1 MDKVHDTVAWY
12 QKQIGSYD
20 RQLWEQSVES
30 RVLQGIQ
37 YAPRRNV
44 KLKTELIDVD
54 LVRGSTFSKAKPQV
68 SWTYIA
74 HKAVCRV
81 VFYPLCYRWW
91 RQQVTFRF
99 WFFLLIMY
107 ILQVSTIIVFI
118 RNVGDSITKHEM
130 SLTLVMIPSI
140 LMLLLGVVH
149 SHTVASHVSHRP
161 PHRDGKNRDGKR
173 SRRNTFRS
181 NSTCGV
187 SSSEQAGQRSSEP
200 SKESVIQADRNLK
213 VGEPSLSMGDKKS
226 SQESKSVSWSNSD
239 NKCRS
244 SPGKLSQKSSQE
256 SDSGPEVEGERKR
269 KTTTEEFQSKK
280 DNPSIST
287 ECQGASSTEGIH
299 TSASTVD
306 ILSADN
312 IAIEKL
318 EGEIA
323 FHLETPLTTDG
334 QIVMLNS
341 EGDVDYELT
350 ETLNPENS
358 IKKREEGSEEEKE
371 RQSPP
376 KIEKS
381 SSSSDFRGEIS
392 EAEETKPPGPRVDQ
406 LSPMYSKDLKK
417 ESESDSERAESD
429 LDVRTFQG
437 VRRRKTRLDDSSE
450 SGASYCRPR
459 RQTKDSKTN
468 RKERE
473 LTPNLERDDCNKGTV
488 SSEEWEDRVQS
499 DVTTSTYSTSSDSD
513 LTENEI
519 QAEFSEGSLSSK
531 SINVNSGALPP
542 ESAERQGSSQHVI
555 NLLQPP
561 TSCSG
566 LGHHTPPDKV
576 SCLIWEGSEVKKVE
590 LTGIDIGWTIIEKVD
605 NIPES
610 SDYIWIGLVFSLII
624 GCIPIFFKI
633 YHTKEFFSLLNL
645 HALVD
650 LLWSLNADSW
660 RFNLILANGVIQRFA
675 LSCIFFFLLSVADR
689 TFKQRLLYAKHFCYL
704 TSSRRARK
712 FDMPHFR
719 LNKVRNIK
727 TWLSLRS
734 YLKKRGPQ
742 RSVDVI
748 VSSSFMT
755 TIIILTLMCVQL
767 LKDTDTYLDFLCNWE
782 LLVWCMALGV
792 YLMRFMTLGLK
803 INKKYRN
810 LSVLIT
816 EQINLYLQME
826 QKPHKKEELMV
837 ANNVLKLA
845 EDLLKEL
852 ESPFKISGVSANPVL
867 YNIVKVVVLSAFSA
881 VLTEICG
888 FKLKL
893 YKIKLKG

>member
-107 ILQVSTIIVFI
+107 ILQVSTIVVFI
-118 RNVGDSITKHEM
+118 RNVGDSVTKHEM
-130 SLTLVMIPSI
+130 SLTLVLIPSI

-161 PHRDGKNRDGKR
+161 PHRDSKNRDGKR

-200 SKESVIQADRNLK
+200 IKESVIQADRNLK

-226 SQESKSVSWSNSD
+226 SLESKSVSSSNSD

-256 SDSGPEVEGERKR
+256 SDSGPEVERERR
-269 KTTTEEFQSKK
+269 KITSTEEFQLKR
-280 DNPSIST
+280 DNPSIPT

-299 TSASTVD
+299 TSASAVD

-312 IAIEKL
+312 IAMEKL
-318 EGEIA
+318 ESEIP
-323 FHLETPLTTDG
+323 FHLETPHTTDG
-334 QIVMLNS
+334 QIVVLNS
-341 EGDVDYELT
+341 DGDVDYELT

-358 IKKREEGSEEEKE
+358 IRKREEGSEEEKE
-371 RQSPP
+371 RQNLP

-381 SSSSDFRGEIS
+381 SSSSDFRGEMS
-392 EAEETKPPGPRVDQ
+392 EGEETKSPGPRVDQ
-406 LSPMYSKDLKK
+406 LSPTYSKDLKK

-429 LDVRTFQG
+429 LDVRSFQG

-459 RQTKDSKTN
+459 RQIKDNKTN

-542 ESAERQGSSQHVI
+542 ESVERQGSSQH
-555 NLLQPP
+555 P

-624 GCIPIFFKI
+624 GCIPIFFKV

>member
-107 ILQVSTIIVFI
+107 ILQVTTIVVFI
-118 RNVGDSITKHEM
+118 RNVGDSVTKHEM
-130 SLTLVMIPSI
+130 SLTLVLIPSI

-161 PHRDGKNRDGKR
+161 PHRDSKNRDGKR

-200 SKESVIQADRNLK
+200 IKESVIQVDRNLK

-226 SQESKSVSWSNSD
+226 SLESKSVSWSNRD

-256 SDSGPEVEGERKR
+256 SDSGPEVERERR
-269 KTTTEEFQSKK
+269 KITSTEEFQLKR
-280 DNPSIST
+280 DNPSIPT

-299 TSASTVD
+299 TSASAVD

-312 IAIEKL
+312 IAMEKL
-318 EGEIA
+318 ESEIP
-323 FHLETPLTTDG
+323 FHLETPHTTDG

-341 EGDVDYELT
+341 DGDVDYELT

-358 IKKREEGSEEEKE
+358 IRKREEGSEEEKE
-371 RQSPP
+371 RQNLP
-376 KIEKS
+376 KIVKS
-381 SSSSDFRGEIS
+381 SSSSDFRGEMS
-392 EAEETKPPGPRVDQ
+392 EGEETKSPGPRVDQ
-406 LSPMYSKDLKK
+406 LSPTYSKDLKK

-429 LDVRTFQG
+429 LDVRSFQG

-459 RQTKDSKTN
+459 RQIKDNKTN

-531 SINVNSGALPP
+531 SINVNSGALAP
-542 ESAERQGSSQHVI
+542 ESVERQGSSQH
-555 NLLQPP
+555 P

-624 GCIPIFFKI
+624 GCIPIFFKV

>member
-107 ILQVSTIIVFI
+107 ILQVSTIVVFI
-118 RNVGDSITKHEM
+118 RNVGDSVTKHEM
-130 SLTLVMIPSI
+130 SLTLVLIPSI

-161 PHRDGKNRDGKR
+161 PHRDSKNRDGKR

-200 SKESVIQADRNLK
+200 IKESVIQADRNLK

-226 SQESKSVSWSNSD
+226 SLESKSVSWSNSD

-256 SDSGPEVEGERKR
+256 SDSGPEVERERR
-269 KTTTEEFQSKK
+269 KITITEEFQLKR
-280 DNPSIST
+280 DNPSIPT

-299 TSASTVD
+299 TSASAVD

-312 IAIEKL
+312 IAMEKL
-318 EGEIA
+318 ESEIL
-323 FHLETPLTTDG
+323 FHLETPHTTDG

-341 EGDVDYELT
+341 DGDVDYELT

-358 IKKREEGSEEEKE
+358 IRKREEGSEEEKE
-371 RQSPP
+371 RQNLP

-381 SSSSDFRGEIS
+381 SSSSDFRGEMS
-392 EAEETKPPGPRVDQ
+392 EGEETKSPGPRVDQ
-406 LSPMYSKDLKK
+406 LSPTYSKDLKK

-429 LDVRTFQG
+429 LDVRSFQG

-459 RQTKDSKTN
+459 RQIKDNKTN

-542 ESAERQGSSQHVI
+542 ESVERQGSSQH
-555 NLLQPP
+555 P

-624 GCIPIFFKI
+624 GCIPIFFKV

>member
-1 MDKVHDTVAWY
+1 MDKVHDIVAWY

-91 RQQVTFRF
+91 RQQITFKF
-99 WFFLLIMY
+99 WLFLLMLY
-107 ILQVSTIIVFI
+107 VLQVSTIVLFI
-118 RNVGDSITKHEM
+118 RNVGDSVTKDEM
-130 SLTLVMIPSI
+130 SLTLVLIPAI

-149 SHTVASHVSHRP
+149 SHTVASHMSHRP
-161 PHRDGKNRDGKR
+161 SHREGKNRDGKR

-181 NSTCGV
+181 NSIPTCGV
-187 SSSEQAGQRSSEP
+187 VSSEHTGQKSSEQC
-200 SKESVIQADRNLK
+200 KESILQVNGGVKAGDTT
-213 VGEPSLSMGDKKS
+213 VHVGDKKS
-226 SQESKSVSWSNSD
+226 SLESKSVSWSNCDS
-239 NKCRS
+239 KSQS
-244 SPGKLSQKSSQE
+244 SPNKLPHKSSQE
-256 SDSGPEVEGERKR
+256 SESGSESEQRGRRNRK
-269 KTTTEEFQSKK
+269 KEFQSKGN
-280 DNPSIST
+280 NPSLT
-287 ECQGASSTEGIH
+287 KECLNQGDG
-299 TSASTVD
+299 TSVD
-306 ILSADN
+306 ILTADSLAMENLENEIKFELDTPSAT
-312 IAIEKL
+312 
-318 EGEIA
+318 EGHI
-323 FHLETPLTTDG
+323 
-334 QIVMLNS
+334 IMLS
-341 EGDVDYELT
+341 QDGDVDYKVNLDVNNLKECL
-350 ETLNPENS
+350 
-358 IKKREEGSEEEKE
+358 EEERKE
-371 RQSPP
+371 S
-376 KIEKS
+376 KLTKN
-381 SSSSDFRGEIS
+381 SSSSDFRPDMS
-392 EAEETKPPGPRVDQ
+392 EADETQTASSGLDLPSSVYK
-406 LSPMYSKDLKK
+406 KELKK

-429 LDVRTFQG
+429 SEVRPLQG
-437 VRRRKTRLDDSSE
+437 LRRRKARMDDSSE

-459 RQTKDSKTN
+459 RQTKDNKIS

-473 LTPNLERDDCNKGTV
+473 VTPNLERDDRNKGTV

-499 DVTTSTYSTSSDSD
+499 DVTTSTYSTSSSDSE
-513 LTENEI
+513 LSENEVHT
-519 QAEFSEGSLSSK
+519 EFSEENMSK
-531 SINVNSGALPP
+531 GLNSGAIPADGL
-542 ESAERQGSSQHVI
+542 ERGNSNQH
-555 NLLQPP
+555 P
-561 TSCSG
+561 TTCSG
-566 LGHHTPPDKV
+566 ISHHTPPDKV
-576 SCLIWEGSEVKKVE
+576 SCVIWEGSEVKKVE

-610 SDYIWIGLVFSLII
+610 SDYILIGLVFSLII
-624 GCIPIFFKI
+624 GCIPVMFKV
-633 YHTKEFFSLLNL
+633 YHTKDIYNLIDL
-645 HALVD
+645 HAFVD

-660 RFNLILANGVIQRFA
+660 RFNWVLTNGILQRFC

-782 LLVWCMALGV
+782 LLVWCMALGI

>member
-107 ILQVSTIIVFI
+107 ILQVSTIVVFI
-118 RNVGDSITKHEM
+118 RNVGDSVTKHEM
-130 SLTLVMIPSI
+130 SLTLVLIPSI

-161 PHRDGKNRDGKR
+161 PHRDSKNRDGKR

-200 SKESVIQADRNLK
+200 IKESVIQADRNLK

-226 SQESKSVSWSNSD
+226 SLESKSVSWSNSD

-256 SDSGPEVEGERKR
+256 SDSGPEVERERR
-269 KTTTEEFQSKK
+269 KITSTEEFQLKR
-280 DNPSIST
+280 DNPSIPT

-299 TSASTVD
+299 TSASAVD

-312 IAIEKL
+312 IAMEKL
-318 EGEIA
+318 ESEIP
-323 FHLETPLTTDG
+323 FHLETPHTTDG

-341 EGDVDYELT
+341 DGDVDYELT

-358 IKKREEGSEEEKE
+358 IRKREEGSEEEKE
-371 RQSPP
+371 RQNLP

-381 SSSSDFRGEIS
+381 SSSSDFRGEMS
-392 EAEETKPPGPRVDQ
+392 EGEETKSPGPRVDQ
-406 LSPMYSKDLKK
+406 LSPTYSKDLKK

-429 LDVRTFQG
+429 LDVRSFQG

-459 RQTKDSKTN
+459 RQIKDNKTN

-542 ESAERQGSSQHVI
+542 ESVERQGSSQHVI

-624 GCIPIFFKI
+624 GCIPIFFKV

-650 LLWSLNADSW
+650 LLWSLNADSL

>member
-107 ILQVSTIIVFI
+107 ILQVSTIVVFI
-118 RNVGDSITKHEM
+118 RNVGDSVTKHEM
-130 SLTLVMIPSI
+130 SLTLVLIPSI

-161 PHRDGKNRDGKR
+161 PHRDSKNRDGKR

-200 SKESVIQADRNLK
+200 IKESVIQADRNLK

-226 SQESKSVSWSNSD
+226 SLESKSVSWSNSD

-256 SDSGPEVEGERKR
+256 SDSGPEVERERR
-269 KTTTEEFQSKK
+269 KITSTEEFQLKR
-280 DNPSIST
+280 DNPSIPT

-299 TSASTVD
+299 TSASAVD

-312 IAIEKL
+312 IAMEKL
-318 EGEIA
+318 ESEIP
-323 FHLETPLTTDG
+323 FHLETPHTTDG

-341 EGDVDYELT
+341 DGDVDYELT

-358 IKKREEGSEEEKE
+358 IRKREEGSEEEKE
-371 RQSPP
+371 RQNLP

-381 SSSSDFRGEIS
+381 SSSSDFRGEMS
-392 EAEETKPPGPRVDQ
+392 EGEETKSPGPRVDQ
-406 LSPMYSKDLKK
+406 LSPTYSKDLKK

-429 LDVRTFQG
+429 LDVRSFQG

-459 RQTKDSKTN
+459 RQIKDNKTN

-531 SINVNSGALPP
+531 SINVNSGALAP
-542 ESAERQGSSQHVI
+542 ESVERQGSSQH
-555 NLLQPP
+555 P

-624 GCIPIFFKI
+624 GCIPIFFKV

>member
-107 ILQVSTIIVFI
+107 ILQVSTIVVFI
-118 RNVGDSITKHEM
+118 RNVGDSVTKHEM
-130 SLTLVMIPSI
+130 SLTLVLIPSI

-161 PHRDGKNRDGKR
+161 PHRDSKNRDGKR

-200 SKESVIQADRNLK
+200 IKESVIQADRNLK

-226 SQESKSVSWSNSD
+226 SLESKSVSSSNSD

-256 SDSGPEVEGERKR
+256 SDSGPEVERERR
-269 KTTTEEFQSKK
+269 KITSTEEFQLKR
-280 DNPSIST
+280 DNPSNPT

-299 TSASTVD
+299 TSASAVD

-312 IAIEKL
+312 IAMEKL
-318 EGEIA
+318 ESEIP
-323 FHLETPLTTDG
+323 FHLETPHTTDG
-334 QIVMLNS
+334 QIVVLNS
-341 EGDVDYELT
+341 DGDVDYELT

-358 IKKREEGSEEEKE
+358 IRKREEGSEEEKE
-371 RQSPP
+371 RQNLP

-381 SSSSDFRGEIS
+381 SSSSDFRGEMS
-392 EAEETKPPGPRVDQ
+392 EGEETKSPGPRVDQ
-406 LSPMYSKDLKK
+406 LSPTYSKDLKK

-429 LDVRTFQG
+429 LDVRSFQG

-459 RQTKDSKTN
+459 RQIKDNKTN

-542 ESAERQGSSQHVI
+542 ESVERQGSSQH
-555 NLLQPP
+555 P

-624 GCIPIFFKI
+624 GCIPIFFKV

>member
-1 MDKVHDTVAWY
+1 MDRVHDTVAWY

-20 RQLWEQSVES
+20 KQLWEQSVES

-37 YAPRRNV
+37 SAPRRNV
-44 KLKTELIDVD
+44 KIKTELIDVD

-91 RQQVTFRF
+91 RQQVTFKF
-99 WFFLLIMY
+99 WLFLLMLY
-107 ILQVSTIIVFI
+107 ILQVFTIIIFI
-118 RNVGDSITKHEM
+118 RNVGDSVTKDEL
-130 SLTLVMIPSI
+130 SLTLVVIPTI

-149 SHTVASHVSHRP
+149 SHTVASHMSHRP
-161 PHRDGKNRDGKR
+161 PHREGKNRDGKR

-181 NSTCGV
+181 NSNPVSGV
-187 SSSEQAGQRSSEP
+187 SASDQTGQRSTEP
-200 SKESVIQADRNLK
+200 SKESILIANGRVK
-213 VGEPSLSMGDKKS
+213 VEDSSSSTSDK
-226 SQESKSVSWSNSD
+226 KSVSWSNCDRKSQ
-239 NKCRS
+239 S
-244 SPGKLSQKSSQE
+244 SQKKVSTKSSQE
-256 SDSGPEVEGERKR
+256 SDSESERRGRSVEEL
-269 KTTTEEFQSKK
+269 QSKG
-280 DNPSIST
+280 DN
-287 ECQGASSTEGIH
+287 SSTSQQSQKQEDSAIKGIH
-299 TSASTVD
+299 TSASALE
-306 ILSADN
+306 ILSADSV
-312 IAIEKL
+312 AMERL
-318 EGEIA
+318 ENDIN
-323 FHLETPLTTDG
+323 FHLEAPVVSDG
-334 QIVMLNS
+334 QIYILNQDGVIDYRVTDHNPDINKES
-341 EGDVDYELT
+341 VTQIEGGQT
-350 ETLNPENS
+350 EGGS
-358 IKKREEGSEEEKE
+358 IEDKKDAQLME
-371 RQSPP
+371 
-376 KIEKS
+376 IS
-381 SSSSDFRGEIS
+381 SSIDIHPDMS
-392 EAEETKPPGPRVDQ
+392 EADETQTKMSSLELP
-406 LSPMYSKDLKK
+406 SPKYTKDLKK

-429 LDVRTFQG
+429 SEIRTFQG
-437 VRRRKTRLDDSSE
+437 LRRRKTRVDDSSE

-459 RQTKDSKTN
+459 RLTKDNKMS

-473 LTPNLERDDCNKGTV
+473 LTPTSLERDDGNKGTV

-499 DVTTSTYSTSSDSD
+499 DVTTSTYSTSSSDSE
-513 LTENEI
+513 LSENEMR
-519 QAEFSEGSLSSK
+519 AEFSEGYE
-531 SINVNSGALPP
+531 NTNSGAIPP
-542 ESAERQGSSQHVI
+542 DGLERKNSSQHVI

-576 SCLIWEGSEVKKVE
+576 SCLIWEGSEAKKVE

-610 SDYIWIGLVFSLII
+610 SDYILIGLVFSLII
-624 GCIPIFFKI
+624 GCVPIVFKI
-633 YHTKEFFSLLNL
+633 YHTKDIYNLLNL
-645 HALVD
+645 QAFVN
-650 LLWSLNADSW
+650 LLWSLNAESW
-660 RFNLILANGVIQRFA
+660 RFNMVLANGILQRFC
-675 LSCIFFFLLSVADR
+675 LSCVFFFLLSVADR

-748 VSSSFMT
+748 VSSSFTT

-767 LKDTDTYLDFLCNWE
+767 LKDTETFLDFLCNWE
-782 LLVWCMALGV
+782 LLIWCMALGI

>member
-107 ILQVSTIIVFI
+107 ILQVSTIVVFI
-118 RNVGDSITKHEM
+118 RNVGDSVTKHEM
-130 SLTLVMIPSI
+130 SLTLVLIPSI

-161 PHRDGKNRDGKR
+161 PHRDSKNRDGKR

-200 SKESVIQADRNLK
+200 IKESVIQVDRNLK

-226 SQESKSVSWSNSD
+226 SLESKSVSWSNSD

-256 SDSGPEVEGERKR
+256 SDSGPEVERERR
-269 KTTTEEFQSKK
+269 KITSTEEFQLKR
-280 DNPSIST
+280 DNPSIPT

-299 TSASTVD
+299 TSASAVD

-312 IAIEKL
+312 IAMEKL
-318 EGEIA
+318 ESEIP
-323 FHLETPLTTDG
+323 FHLETPHTTDG

-341 EGDVDYELT
+341 DGDVDYELT

-358 IKKREEGSEEEKE
+358 IRKREEGSEEEKE
-371 RQSPP
+371 RQNLP

-381 SSSSDFRGEIS
+381 SSSSDFRGEMS
-392 EAEETKPPGPRVDQ
+392 EGEETKSPGPRVDQ
-406 LSPMYSKDLKK
+406 LSPTYSKDLKK

-429 LDVRTFQG
+429 LDVRSFQG

-459 RQTKDSKTN
+459 RQIKDNKTN

-542 ESAERQGSSQHVI
+542 ESVERQGSSQH
-555 NLLQPP
+555 P

>member
-107 ILQVSTIIVFI
+107 ILQVSTIVVFI
-118 RNVGDSITKHEM
+118 RNVGDSVTKHEM
-130 SLTLVMIPSI
+130 SLTLVLIPSI

-161 PHRDGKNRDGKR
+161 PHRDSKNRDGKR

-200 SKESVIQADRNLK
+200 IKESVIQVDRNLK

-226 SQESKSVSWSNSD
+226 SLESKSVSWSNSD

-256 SDSGPEVEGERKR
+256 SDSGPEVERERR
-269 KTTTEEFQSKK
+269 KITSTEEFQLKR
-280 DNPSIST
+280 DNPSIPT

-299 TSASTVD
+299 TSASAVD

-312 IAIEKL
+312 IAMEKL
-318 EGEIA
+318 ESEIP
-323 FHLETPLTTDG
+323 FHLETPHTTDG

-341 EGDVDYELT
+341 DGDVDYELT

-358 IKKREEGSEEEKE
+358 IRKREEGSEEEKE
-371 RQSPP
+371 RQNLP

-381 SSSSDFRGEIS
+381 SSSSDFRGEMS
-392 EAEETKPPGPRVDQ
+392 EGEETKSPGPRVDQ
-406 LSPMYSKDLKK
+406 LSPTYSKDLKK

-429 LDVRTFQG
+429 LDVRSFQG

-459 RQTKDSKTN
+459 RQIKDNKTN

-531 SINVNSGALPP
+531 SINVNSGALAP
-542 ESAERQGSSQHVI
+542 ESVERQGSSQH
-555 NLLQPP
+555 P

-624 GCIPIFFKI
+624 GCIPIFFKV

>member
-107 ILQVSTIIVFI
+107 ILQVSTIVVFI
-118 RNVGDSITKHEM
+118 RNVGDSVTKHEM
-130 SLTLVMIPSI
+130 SLTLVLIPSI

-161 PHRDGKNRDGKR
+161 PHRDSKNRDGKR

-200 SKESVIQADRNLK
+200 IKESVIQADRNLK

-226 SQESKSVSWSNSD
+226 SLESKSVSWSNSD

-256 SDSGPEVEGERKR
+256 SDSGPEVERERR
-269 KTTTEEFQSKK
+269 KITSTEEFQLKR
-280 DNPSIST
+280 DNPSIPT

-299 TSASTVD
+299 TSASAVD

-312 IAIEKL
+312 IAMEKL
-318 EGEIA
+318 ESEIP
-323 FHLETPLTTDG
+323 FHLETPHTTDG

-341 EGDVDYELT
+341 DGDVDYELT

-358 IKKREEGSEEEKE
+358 IRKREEGSEEEKE
-371 RQSPP
+371 RQNLP

-381 SSSSDFRGEIS
+381 SSSSDFRGEMS
-392 EAEETKPPGPRVDQ
+392 EGEETKSPGPCVDQ
-406 LSPMYSKDLKK
+406 LSPTYSKDLKK

-429 LDVRTFQG
+429 LDVRSFQG

-459 RQTKDSKTN
+459 RQIKDNKTN

-531 SINVNSGALPP
+531 SINVNSGALAP
-542 ESAERQGSSQHVI
+542 ESVERQGSSQH
-555 NLLQPP
+555 P

-624 GCIPIFFKI
+624 GCIPIFFKV

>member
-1 MDKVHDTVAWY
+1 MDRVHDTVAWY

-20 RQLWEQSVES
+20 KQLWEQSVES

-37 YAPRRNV
+37 SAPRRNV
-44 KLKTELIDVD
+44 KIKTELIDVD

-91 RQQVTFRF
+91 RQQVTFKF
-99 WFFLLIMY
+99 WLFLLMLY
-107 ILQVSTIIVFI
+107 ILQVFTIIIFI
-118 RNVGDSITKHEM
+118 RNVGDSVTKDEL
-130 SLTLVMIPSI
+130 SLTLVVIPTI

-149 SHTVASHVSHRP
+149 SHTVASHMSHRP
-161 PHRDGKNRDGKR
+161 PHREGKNRDGKR

-181 NSTCGV
+181 NSNPVSGV
-187 SSSEQAGQRSSEP
+187 SASDQTGQRSTEP
-200 SKESVIQADRNLK
+200 SKESILIANGRVK
-213 VGEPSLSMGDKKS
+213 VEDSSSSTSDK
-226 SQESKSVSWSNSD
+226 KSVSWSNCDRKSQ
-239 NKCRS
+239 S
-244 SPGKLSQKSSQE
+244 SQKKVSTKSSQE
-256 SDSGPEVEGERKR
+256 SDSESERRGRSVEEL
-269 KTTTEEFQSKK
+269 QSKG
-280 DNPSIST
+280 DN
-287 ECQGASSTEGIH
+287 SSTSQQSQKQEDSAIKGIH
-299 TSASTVD
+299 TSASALE
-306 ILSADN
+306 ILSADSV
-312 IAIEKL
+312 AMERL
-318 EGEIA
+318 ENDIN
-323 FHLETPLTTDG
+323 FHLEAPVVSDG
-334 QIVMLNS
+334 QIYILNQDGVIDYRVTDHNPDINKES
-341 EGDVDYELT
+341 VTQIEGGQT
-350 ETLNPENS
+350 EGGS
-358 IKKREEGSEEEKE
+358 IEDKKDAQLME
-371 RQSPP
+371 
-376 KIEKS
+376 IS
-381 SSSSDFRGEIS
+381 SSIDIHPDMS
-392 EAEETKPPGPRVDQ
+392 EADETQTKMSSLELP
-406 LSPMYSKDLKK
+406 SPKYTKDLKK

-429 LDVRTFQG
+429 SEIRTFQG
-437 VRRRKTRLDDSSE
+437 LRRRKTRVDDSSE

-459 RQTKDSKTN
+459 RLTKDNKMS

-473 LTPNLERDDCNKGTV
+473 LTPTSLERDDGNKGTV

-499 DVTTSTYSTSSDSD
+499 DVTTSTYSTSSSDSE
-513 LTENEI
+513 LSENEMR
-519 QAEFSEGSLSSK
+519 AEFSEGYE
-531 SINVNSGALPP
+531 NTNSGAIPP
-542 ESAERQGSSQHVI
+542 DGLERKNSSQH
-555 NLLQPP
+555 P

-576 SCLIWEGSEVKKVE
+576 SCLIWEGSEAKKVE

-610 SDYIWIGLVFSLII
+610 SDYILIGLVFSLII
-624 GCIPIFFKI
+624 GCVPIVFKI
-633 YHTKEFFSLLNL
+633 YHTKDIYNLLNL
-645 HALVD
+645 QAFVN
-650 LLWSLNADSW
+650 LLWSLNAESW
-660 RFNLILANGVIQRFA
+660 RFNMVLANGILQRFC
-675 LSCIFFFLLSVADR
+675 LSCVFFFLLSVADR

-748 VSSSFMT
+748 VSSSFTT

-767 LKDTDTYLDFLCNWE
+767 LKDTETFLDFLCNWE
-782 LLVWCMALGV
+782 LLIWCMALGI

>member
-107 ILQVSTIIVFI
+107 ILQVSTIVVFI
-118 RNVGDSITKHEM
+118 RNVGDSVTKHEM
-130 SLTLVMIPSI
+130 SLTLVLIPSI

-161 PHRDGKNRDGKR
+161 PHRDSKNRDGKR

-200 SKESVIQADRNLK
+200 IKESVIQADRNLK

-226 SQESKSVSWSNSD
+226 SLESKSVSSSNSD

-256 SDSGPEVEGERKR
+256 SDSGPEVERERR
-269 KTTTEEFQSKK
+269 KITSTEEFQLKR
-280 DNPSIST
+280 DNPSIPT

-299 TSASTVD
+299 TSASAVD

-312 IAIEKL
+312 IAMEKL
-318 EGEIA
+318 ESEIP
-323 FHLETPLTTDG
+323 FHLETPHTTDG

-341 EGDVDYELT
+341 DGDVDYELT

-358 IKKREEGSEEEKE
+358 IRKREEGSEEEKE
-371 RQSPP
+371 RQNLP

-381 SSSSDFRGEIS
+381 SSSSDFRGEMS
-392 EAEETKPPGPRVDQ
+392 EGEETKSPGPRVDQ
-406 LSPMYSKDLKK
+406 LSPTYSKDLKK

-429 LDVRTFQG
+429 LDVRSFQG

-459 RQTKDSKTN
+459 RQIKDNKTN

-542 ESAERQGSSQHVI
+542 ESVERQGSSQH
-555 NLLQPP
+555 P

-624 GCIPIFFKI
+624 GCIPIFFKV

>member
-20 RQLWEQSVES
+20 KQLWEQSVES

-37 YAPRRNV
+37 SAPRRNV
-44 KLKTELIDVD
+44 KIKTELIDVD

-91 RQQVTFRF
+91 CQQVTFKF
-99 WFFLLIMY
+99 WLFLLMLY
-107 ILQVSTIIVFI
+107 ILQVFTIVIFI
-118 RNVGDSITKHEM
+118 RNVGDRVTKDEL
-130 SLTLVMIPSI
+130 SLTLVVIPTI

-149 SHTVASHVSHRP
+149 SHTVASHMSHRP

-181 NSTCGV
+181 NSTPASGV
-187 SSSEQAGQRSSEP
+187 SGSDQTGQRSTEP
-200 SKESVIQADRNLK
+200 SKESVLIANGRVK
-213 VGEPSLSMGDKKS
+213 VEDSSSSMSDKKS
-226 SQESKSVSWSNSD
+226 SLESKSVSWSHCDRKSQ
-239 NKCRS
+239 S
-244 SPGKLSQKSSQE
+244 SQKRVSTKSSQE
-256 SDSGPEVEGERKR
+256 SDSETERTGRRVEEL
-269 KTTTEEFQSKK
+269 QSKG
-280 DNPSIST
+280 DNSST
-287 ECQGASSTEGIH
+287 SQQSQEQEDSAMQGIHASS
-299 TSASTVD
+299 SALD
-306 ILSADN
+306 IISADRV
-312 IAIEKL
+312 AMESL
-318 EGEIA
+318 ENDIN
-323 FHLETPLTTDG
+323 FHLEAPAVTDG
-334 QIVMLNS
+334 QIFVLNQD
-341 EGDVDYELT
+341 GVIDYRVT
-350 ETLNPENS
+350 EHNPDINKDMEA
-358 IKKREEGSEEEKE
+358 
-371 RQSPP
+371 P
-376 KIEKS
+376 IEKS
-381 SSSSDFRGEIS
+381 QIEEKKDVPLMEIS
-392 EAEETKPPGPRVDQ
+392 SPGDIRPDLTESDETQTKMSSLELP
-406 LSPMYSKDLKK
+406 SPNYPKDLKK

-429 LDVRTFQG
+429 SEIRTFQG
-437 VRRRKTRLDDSSE
+437 LRRRKTRVEDNSSE

-459 RQTKDSKTN
+459 RLTKDNKAG

-473 LTPNLERDDCNKGTV
+473 LTPSLERDDGNKGTV

-499 DVTTSTYSTSSDSD
+499 DVTTSTYSTSSSDSE
-513 LTENEI
+513 LSENEM
-519 QAEFSEGSLSSK
+519 QAELSEGY
-531 SINVNSGALPP
+531 INTNSGAIPP
-542 ESAERQGSSQHVI
+542 DSLERKNSSQH
-555 NLLQPP
+555 P

-566 LGHHTPPDKV
+566 LGHPNPPDKV
-576 SCLIWEGSEVKKVE
+576 SCLIWEGSEAKKVE

-610 SDYIWIGLVFSLII
+610 SDYILIGLVFSLII
-624 GCIPIFFKI
+624 GCVPIVFKI
-633 YHTKEFFSLLNL
+633 YHTKDFYNLLNL
-645 HALVD
+645 QACVN
-650 LLWSLNADSW
+650 LLWSLNAESW
-660 RFNLILANGVIQRFA
+660 RFNMVMVNGILQRFC
-675 LSCIFFFLLSVADR
+675 LSCVFFFLLSVADR

-748 VSSSFMT
+748 VSSSFTT

-767 LKDTDTYLDFLCNWE
+767 LKDTETFLDFLCNWE
-782 LLVWCMALGV
+782 LLIWCMALGI